1 MADDEHSGPGPETT
15 PAGFPRL
22 SLGAPPPPPEEPPA
36 PPEEPA
42 PRALSVVPDPPREP
56 PAGAYEI
63 PDPRPRRSSLES
75 MESMESIPGPAP
87 APYEPT
93 SLPGDVAP
101 VELPATF
108 AASPSPAPAGDGR
121 GGAGGTLG
129 ALTMATALAVSV
141 AALRGMYTA
150 VTGREGKDKKSA
162 EREAAGHRRAAERLA
177 RTTNGATGPAGGG
190 GGRGGGRVQLPGPDR
205 GSRSV
210 NRSGGLDRTDRRGGG
225 GGGRGGS
232 GEGGGG
238 GRRPGAQHGASGVG
252 GRSPG
257 GRADRSERRERHGH
271 RSDAA
276 GSRSGGLDRR
286 SGDRTKLGPAARQGA
301 VDRAAPRLDRRRDHL
316 SPVLQKSGKV
326 GPKPDRTKP
335 KREETSPKRDR
346 EKVSLDKPKPSP
358 KNRTTLAQALKQDT
372 GESAATRWKKR
383 RRTLD
388 PVMRRTRAE
397 ERKKTEEKA
406 KHTKHNPKH
415 PGESPK
421 PPPADAKAAL
431 PPAPKKPKTPRW
443 KPKWRKHPTK
453 PAAGKR
459 PFSSRST
466 RGGPGGKGRAKSG
479 WDRVRNRAHRRA
491 RAHGARHPHGDPF
504 AGAGRRRSPYE
515 SAAHAAG
522 GHDWTVTRADRPQ
535 PGREAAGLTTGVR
548 MLAEAPTPHHPRPGT
563 SRPTPPDTDPGGPAG
578 PGGPTG
584 RTQPVTDRPGT
595 LATNPTRPPAP
606 SGGTL
611 TTTAGGHDTEV
622 SLDAAL
628 AALESLTIDGFEA
641 HETCRQLAQQATEIR
656 YALDE
661 LAVDVRERHNVVGHL
676 TAAAMARLAESME
689 LLSAR
694 AAAMSTASLTAAEL
708 AEAADQAMN
717 DAYRPVQQATA
728 DAGLST
734 PSARAHN
741 ED

>member
-1 MADDEHSGPGPETT
+1 M
-15 PAGFPRL
+15 
-22 SLGAPPPPPEEPPA
+22 
-36 PPEEPA
+36 
-42 PRALSVVPDPPREP
+42 
-56 PAGAYEI
+56 
-63 PDPRPRRSSLES
+63 
-75 MESMESIPGPAP
+75 
-87 APYEPT
+87 
-93 SLPGDVAP
+93 
-101 VELPATF
+101 
-108 AASPSPAPAGDGR
+108 
-121 GGAGGTLG
+121 
-129 ALTMATALAVSV
+129 
-141 AALRGMYTA
+141 
-150 VTGREGKDKKSA
+150 
-162 EREAAGHRRAAERLA
+162 
-177 RTTNGATGPAGGG
+177 
-190 GGRGGGRVQLPGPDR
+190 
-205 GSRSV
+205 
-210 NRSGGLDRTDRRGGG
+210 
-225 GGGRGGS
+225 
-232 GEGGGG
+232 
-238 GRRPGAQHGASGVG
+238 
-252 GRSPG
+252 
-257 GRADRSERRERHGH
+257 
-271 RSDAA
+271 
-276 GSRSGGLDRR
+276 
-286 SGDRTKLGPAARQGA
+286 
-301 VDRAAPRLDRRRDHL
+301 
-316 SPVLQKSGKV
+316 LQKSGKV

-346 EKVSLDKPKPSP
+346 EKVSLDKPKPSK

-372 GESAATRWKKR
+372 AASAKKRWKKR

-397 ERKKTEEKA
+397 ERKKKEEKA
-406 KHTKHNPKH
+406 KHTKGNPKH
-415 PGESPK
+415 PAESPK
-421 PPPADAKAAL
+421 PPPTGAKAL
-431 PPAPKKPKTPRW
+431 PPAPKKPKAPRW
-443 KPKWRKHPTK
+443 KPKWRKHPKAPRK
-453 PAAGKR
+453 PAAAKR

-466 RGGPGGKGRAKSG
+466 RRSGPGGKGRAKSG

-522 GHDWTVTRADRPQ
+522 GRDWTVTRADRPQ

-548 MLAEAPTPHHPRPGT
+548 MLGQAPTPHHPRPGT
-563 SRPTPPDTDPGGPAG
+563 TKPTPPTAPTPPDTVPGGPAG
-578 PGGPTG
+578 PGGPNG

-595 LATNPTRPPAP
+595 LATNPTRSPAP
-606 SGGTL
+606 GGAGTL

-628 AALESLTIDGFEA
+628 AALELLTADGFEA

-661 LAVDVRERHNVVGHL
+661 LAVDLRERHNVVGHL

-689 LLSAR
+689 LLAVR
-694 AAAMSTASLTAAEL
+694 AAAMSTASLSAAEL